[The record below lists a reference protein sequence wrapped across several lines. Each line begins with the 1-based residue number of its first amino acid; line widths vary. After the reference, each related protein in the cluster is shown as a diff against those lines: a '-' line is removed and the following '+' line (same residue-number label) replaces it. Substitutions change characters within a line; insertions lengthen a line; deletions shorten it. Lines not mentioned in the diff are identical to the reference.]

1 MKTEDLIHVLAADAA
16 RPTIPIGR
24 YLAVGLL
31 VGTLLAIALF
41 GATLHPRADLSEAFR
56 SSPGFVYKLIIA
68 FSLAATAGGLLPQV
82 ARPMP
87 VSQGRRT
94 LLVVAPVL
102 LAIGV
107 GVELYIQPEGL
118 WLPRLVGHNAAH
130 CLALIPLLSA
140 APGVCLFLA
149 LRQGAAAQPVFAG
162 AVAGL
167 IAGGVGALLYALTC
181 PDDSPLFVATWYTIA
196 IAVVTSVTAYAGSRF
211 LRW

>member
-16 RPTIPIGR
+16 RPAIPLGR
-24 YLAVGLL
+24 YLAAGLF
-31 VGTLLAIALF
+31 VGTLLAVLLF
-41 GATLHPRADLSEAFR
+41 AATLHPRADLSEAFQ
-56 SSPGFVYKLIIA
+56 SPGFVYKLIMA
-68 FSLAATAGGLLPQV
+68 FSLAATAAALLPQV

-87 VSQGRRT
+87 VRQGRRT
-94 LLVVAPVL
+94 ILVVAPVL

-107 GVELYIQPEGL
+107 GVELYIQPEAL
-118 WLPRLVGHNAAH
+118 WLPRLVGRNAAH

-140 APGVCLFLA
+140 APAVCLFLA

-167 IAGGVGALLYALTC
+167 IAGGIGSLLYALTC
-181 PDDSPLFVATWYTIA
+181 PDDSPLFVATWYTLA
-196 IAVVTSVTAYAGSRF
+196 IGVTTSVAAYAGGRL